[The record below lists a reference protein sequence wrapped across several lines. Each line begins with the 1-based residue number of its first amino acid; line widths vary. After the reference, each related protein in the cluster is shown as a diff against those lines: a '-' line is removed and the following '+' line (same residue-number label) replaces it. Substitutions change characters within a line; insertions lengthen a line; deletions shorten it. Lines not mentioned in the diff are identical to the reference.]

1 MLLKNMVQFDI
12 IGNKGINT
20 INMVGIMEKRMVNV
34 NNKELNYIDKKDLE
48 KIKDIFAK
56 PIADIVKVAKKNN
69 EEIEPILKVVIPE
82 EFIEELKNGNFKLM
96 ESKTGEILPNIVDG
110 KNKIVKQV
118 RLEEVKEKLDDKK
131 VDELGEYA
139 TQQKLDAIKE
149 QLECIMCVVEDIEKG
164 QRNDRYGKVDGAI
177 RTIKQSFNETDLDR
191 RNRLQDGA
199 QLEINE
205 AIEAISKEIKDGL
218 SFFKEWEERNF
229 LQKNIGSVKFST
241 WNINK
246 KFNKLC
252 EDYLYLNRAKTALIE
267 LKLSQGMDKY
277 KIDLMIQDL
286 NEVDIE
292 IKERKISN
300 WLAPRSNNN
309 EWQYRLLDKPKYK
322 NELII
327 EYNIKDFIGEGEH
340 NDDK

>member
-1 MLLKNMVQFDI
+1 MIQFDI
-12 IGNKGINT
+12 MVIIGINT
-20 INMVGIMEKRMVNV
+20 IKMVGIMETRMINV
-34 NNKELNYIDKKDLE
+34 NNEELKYIDKKDLE

-149 QLECIMCVVEDIEKG
+149 QLECIMCVVEDVEKG

-205 AIEAISKEIKDGL
+205 AIEVINKEIKDGL

-327 EYNIKDFIGEGEH
+327 EYNIKDFIGEGEN

>member
-1 MLLKNMVQFDI
+1 MIQFDI
-12 IGNKGINT
+12 MENVGINT
-20 INMVGIMEKRMVNV
+20 VNMGGIMEKRMVNV

-131 VDELGEYA
+131 VDELGGYA

-327 EYNIKDFIGEGEH
+327 EYNIKDFIGEGEN

>member
-1 MLLKNMVQFDI
+1 MIQFDI
-12 IGNKGINT
+12 MVIIGINT
-20 INMVGIMEKRMVNV
+20 IKMVGIMETRMINV
-34 NNKELNYIDKKDLE
+34 NNEELKYIDKKDLE

-56 PIADIVKVAKKNN
+56 PIADIVKVAKENN
-69 EEIEPILKVVIPE
+69 KEVEPILKAIIPE

-131 VDELGEYA
+131 LDELGEYA
-139 TQQKLDAIKE
+139 TQQKLDAIKD
-149 QLECIMCVVEDIEKG
+149 QLECIMCVVEDVEKG

-177 RTIKQSFNETDLDR
+177 RTIQQSFNETDLDR

-205 AIEAISKEIKDGL
+205 AIEVINKEIKDGL

-229 LQKNIGSVKFST
+229 LQKNIASVKFST
-241 WNINK
+241 WNINR

-252 EDYLYLNRAKTALIE
+252 EEYLYLNRAKTALIE

-286 NEVDIE
+286 NEIDIQ

-327 EYNIKDFIGEGEH
+327 EYNIKDFIGEGEN

>member
-1 MLLKNMVQFDI
+1 MIQFGI
-12 IGNKGINT
+12 IENIGINT

-69 EEIEPILKVVIPE
+69 KEIDPILKVVIPE

-118 RLEEVKEKLDDKK
+118 RLEEVKEKIDDKK
-131 VDELGEYA
+131 VDKLGEYA

-149 QLECIMCVVEDIEKG
+149 QLECIMCVVEDVEKG

-205 AIEAISKEIKDGL
+205 AIEAINKEIKDGL

-229 LQKNIGSVKFST
+229 LQKNIASFKFST
-241 WNINK
+241 RNINR

-277 KIDLMIQDL
+277 KVDLMIQDL
-286 NEVDIE
+286 NEVDIQ

-327 EYNIKDFIGEGEH
+327 EYNIKDFIGEGEN

>member
-1 MLLKNMVQFDI
+1 MK
-12 IGNKGINT
+12 
-20 INMVGIMEKRMVNV
+20 KRMVNV
-34 NNKELNYIDKKDLE
+34 NNKELKYMKYIDKKDLE

-56 PIADIVKVAKKNN
+56 PIADIVKVTKETKK
-69 EEIEPILKVVIPE
+69 ELDPILKVVIPE
-82 EFIEELKNGNFKLM
+82 EFIEELKNGNLKLM

-110 KNKIVKQV
+110 KNKVVKQV

-131 VDELGEYA
+131 VDELGEYV
-139 TQQKLDAIKE
+139 TQQKLNAIKE
-149 QLECIMCVVEDIEKG
+149 QLECIMCVIEDVEKG

-229 LQKNIGSVKFST
+229 LQKNIASSKFSAS
-241 WNINK
+241 NINK

-277 KIDLMIQDL
+277 KVDLMIQDL
-286 NEVDIE
+286 NEVDIQ

>member
-1 MLLKNMVQFDI
+1 MIQFDI
-12 IGNKGINT
+12 MVIIGINT
-20 INMVGIMEKRMVNV
+20 IKMVGIMETRMINV
-34 NNKELNYIDKKDLE
+34 NNEELKYIDKKDLE

-327 EYNIKDFIGEGEH
+327 EYNIKDFIGEGEN